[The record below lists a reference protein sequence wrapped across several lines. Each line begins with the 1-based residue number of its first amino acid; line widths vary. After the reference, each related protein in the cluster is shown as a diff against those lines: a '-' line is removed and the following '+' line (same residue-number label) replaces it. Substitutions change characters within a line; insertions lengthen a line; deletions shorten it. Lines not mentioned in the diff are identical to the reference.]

1 MTNPC
6 PISAAASALFEARA
20 QAGLAKYGVTL
31 ADAGHDAPA
40 LLKHLAEELADALVY
55 VTALRAAMEWRKP
68 YGDDP
73 APTDGT
79 EFLGLL
85 SNGWRVVMWPT
96 SSVQRGDYYS
106 SWGTGGTYR
115 VPYEPSYPQREW
127 GDDYT
132 LRLIGWQPLP
142 APPRDPAP

>member
-1 MTNPC
+1 MNPC

-85 SNGWRVVMWPT
+85 SNGWRVVIHAPG
-96 SSVQRGDYYS
+96 SVSAGRARYAWWDTDGAFS
-106 SWGTGGTYR
+106 
-115 VPYEPSYPQREW
+115 VPYEPSHPNGVWNE
-127 GDDYT
+127 YT
-132 LRLIGWQPLP
+132 LRLVGWQYLP
-142 APPRDPAP
+142 APPTDETP